1 MFLRNRVGLTPTFDH
16 QQLMMQLFSVETV
29 AKGAL
34 FYAQNPIKE
43 ETVARVDVG
52 LFYLED
58 RSAVTRKRLKGN
70 GVKDAIAWV
79 IVRV

>member
-1 MFLRNRVGLTPTFDH
+1 
-16 QQLMMQLFSVETV
+16 MMQLFRVETV

-34 FYAQNPIKE
+34 FYAENPIKE

-58 RSAVTRKRLKGN
+58 LSAVTRQRLKGD
-70 GVKDAIAWV
+70 GVEDAIAWP

>member
-1 MFLRNRVGLTPTFDH
+1 M
-16 QQLMMQLFSVETV
+16 ETV

-58 RSAVTRKRLKGN
+58 RSAVTGQRLKGDR
-70 GVKDAIAWV
+70 VEDAIAWV